1 MKKNKIKS
9 LLIEFLKLFVILT
22 IVLNIVSYYK
32 SSDLNKEQL
41 NLSSFSLVDGSE
53 FTIEKDKPI
62 LIHFWATWCPICKLE
77 APNIKTISKDYQV
90 ITIATQSGND
100 TELLQYIQKNNL
112 NFKVMNDESGYY
124 ANSFNIKGY
133 PTTLIYDKDG
143 NHKFSEAGYTSTLGL
158 YVRMFLAQY

>member
-9 LLIEFLKLFVILT
+9 FIIESLKLFVILA
-22 IVLNIVSYYK
+22 IILNIVSYYK

-41 NLSSFSLVDGSE
+41 NLSSFTLVDGSE
-53 FTIEKDKPI
+53 FTIQKDKPV

-77 APNIKTISKDYQV
+77 APNIETISKDYQV
-90 ITIATQSGND
+90 ITIATQSGSD

-112 NFKVMNDESGYY
+112 DFKVMNDESGYY

-133 PTTLIYDKDG
+133 PTTFIYDKDG
-143 NHKFSEAGYTSTLGL
+143 HHKFSEVGYTSTLGL
-158 YVRMFLAQY
+158 YIRMFLAQF